1 MSTIGVLPTPPDNFS
16 TTLSGGISNSV
27 LTIPLNSVTGLSTE
41 GVGALFKKD
50 ANGNVVVGSV
60 ELVHW
65 TSLSG
70 LSLILTDIGDRGLT
84 GSDSGAQAYSSG
96 DYFEVWVTSYY
107 FYQNHSV
114 QAYTPNIGDTL
125 TLTPV
130 ATKISTVTMPAGA
143 LTLAVTGS
151 AAGQVFIVEIINTAS
166 QVLTWFSTIKWTDGV
181 VPTLTGTAG
190 KKDVFGFRVTSA
202 GNYDGYIIGQNI

>member
-1 MSTIGVLPTPPDNFS
+1 MSTIGVLPSPIDNFS
-16 TTLSGGISNSV
+16 TTLSSGISSST
-27 LTIPLNSVTGLSTE
+27 LTIPLNSVANLPTE
-41 GVGALFKKD
+41 GVGALFTKD
-50 ANGNVVVGSV
+50 TNGEVNVGSV
-60 ELVHW
+60 ELIHW
-65 TSLSG
+65 TSISG
-70 LSLILTDIGDRGLT
+70 SSLVLTDTGDRGLT
-84 GSDSGAQAYSSG
+84 GSDAGAQAYSTG
-96 DYFEVWVTSYY
+96 AYFEIWVTSYY

-114 QAYTPNIGDTL
+114 ESYTPAIGATQ

-130 ATKISTVTMPAGA
+130 VTKISTVTMPAGA

-151 AAGQVFIVEIINTAS
+151 VAGQVFIVEIINTAS
-166 QVLTWFSTIKWTDGV
+166 QALTWFSTIKWTDGV